1 MTNVIYNLSLLKVN
15 YPLAIKNLITMFS
28 CLPSVGPRT
37 AERYVFYLLN
47 KNPEEL
53 QEFAQNLAE
62 LKEKTAICAHCNCIT
77 ENNMPPSS
85 NPVLLCSICA
95 DNKRNKTTLCIIA
108 DTRNMLTIEGT
119 KQYNGLYFCLGQTI
133 NIINDISPSKLPIN
147 QLITRIKEN
156 LIKETIIALDP
167 SMEGET
173 TTMYLIKLLKPYKT
187 KITRL
192 ARGLPM
198 GATLEYAD
206 DMTLGNALKYRDEI

>member
-1 MTNVIYNLSLLKVN
+1 
-15 YPLAIKNLITMFS
+15 
-28 CLPSVGPRT
+28 
-37 AERYVFYLLN
+37 
-47 KNPEEL
+47 
-53 QEFAQNLAE
+53 
-62 LKEKTAICAHCNCIT
+62 
-77 ENNMPPSS
+77 MPPSS